1 MMAKPT
7 QNIDTA
13 LLERLQPF
21 YTATVCFKA
30 PKADAHAYDCAV
42 CGTDIGPKSIDAAPN
57 HQAISYHERRYGTWA
72 HLTCLEAHG
81 IAAQTDKKLKD
92 AARVAAHQRAEQDK
106 TAQKVTAPSTAPTT
120 PPATT
125 SSLMIDTA
133 KIEREIR
140 ASVEADYQAT
150 MTQATALIE
159 RLMHENATMKAAL
172 AALDDLADARQIA
185 ACEAA

>member
-1 MMAKPT
+1 MMAKSAPK
-7 QNIDTA
+7 IDAA
-13 LLERLQPF
+13 LFDKLQPF
-21 YTATVCFKA
+21 YTATVNFKA
-30 PKADAHAYDCAV
+30 PKADAHAYDCV
-42 CGTDIGPKSIDAAPN
+42 LCGADIGPVGTHGAL
-57 HQAISYHERRYGTWA
+57 SYGATRYGTWA
-72 HLTCLEAHG
+72 HLTCLTTAKL
-81 IAAQTDKKLKD
+81 AADDNKKHKD
-92 AARVAAHQRAEQDK
+92 AARVAAHQRAEQEK
-106 TAQKVTAPSTAPTT
+106 TTQKATTPSTVPTT

-125 SSLMIDTA
+125 SSLMIDTV

-159 RLMHENATMKAAL
+159 RLMHENAAMKAAL

>member
-1 MMAKPT
+1 MAKLSPK
-7 QNIDTA
+7 IDTA

-42 CGTDIGPKSIDAAPN
+42 CRTDIGPKSTDAAPN

-72 HLTCLEAHG
+72 HLTCLEATG
-81 IAAQTDKKLKD
+81 IPVSDDKKHKD
-92 AARVAAHQRAEQDK
+92 AARVAAHHSYEQDK
-106 TAQKVTAPSTAPTT
+106 TTEKAAPTPTAPTT

-125 SSLMIDTA
+125 RSLMIDTA

-140 ASVEADYQAT
+140 ASVEATYMETMRQA
-150 MTQATALIE
+150 AALVE
-159 RLMHENATMKAAL
+159 RLMQENQTLKAAL
-172 AALDDLADARQIA
+172 AALDDLADERQIEANKA
-185 ACEAA
+185 A